1 MSSAERR
8 TPTFG
13 PLKLTI
19 GDQVILL
26 DNAADGETHPCTGG
40 GMGRYVRWAT
50 ERTNRAFVEKSGKWT
65 AFGVSAVGASAT
77 FIGDV
82 LRSVEP
88 VAARSGKV
96 TGTIL
101 RLVAAASFGWTSKL
115 ASCSSMS

>member
-1 MSSAERR
+1 MSSAECR

-65 AFGVSAVGASAT
+65 AFGICAAGASAT

-82 LRSVEP
+82 LGSDEP
-88 VAARSGKV
+88 VAAARSGKV
-96 TGTIL
+96 TGIIL
-101 RLVAAASFGWTSKL
+101 RLIAAASFGWTS
-115 ASCSSMS
+115 S